1 MPGGLIQIVAYG
13 AQDLYLTGIPE
24 ITFFKFI
31 YKRYTNFAIEFIE
44 LDFDGDKNFG
54 QEISCSIPK
63 DGDLINNMILKVVL
77 PEVNLINSAENNNNN
92 ASNLENVNEKETIYL
107 NFTNFIK
114 FIYESIKII
123 EKGVLN
129 INQNYEAIKTSVN
142 SYLDSQSEYLFK
154 RNLVNINISNLFDVS
169 TDLNSIS
176 LLNISEYEKKN
187 RVKQLSNSYLDLSR
201 SISKNLQDE
210 LVNAKE
216 IYEFG
221 LGNRFNFSWST
232 DLAWNIVNET
242 YLDIGGNII
251 DRQYSIWLNI
261 WYHLF
266 ETTFKKLDIEKLH
279 SKSSISY
286 IYDKKLK
293 PSFEIYIPLK
303 FFFCRFVGLSIPL
316 VSLRYQSISL
326 FMKISSLRNLIKTD
340 YNSND
345 LESRVLIKDIKLLS
359 SYIFLDQDER
369 TKFAESQH
377 EYIIEQVV
385 SEKFIINKT
394 EELNIDL
401 GFSNPIKYYAYTI
414 QNKNFIDLH
423 NTYSSY
429 GVQNFSNNTLYNN
442 GDTILSANLELN
454 GVERIKNMDSLYFN
468 QVTSYESLRNSLP
481 DGLYFHSFC
490 INPNDIQPS
499 GTCNFSRLDR
509 KRLNIKL
516 SNEFINS
523 LNENDQIIVNVVGI
537 SYNILKFSNGLCN
550 LVFNF

>member
-216 IYEFG
+216 IYEVG
-221 LGNRFNFSWST
+221 LGNRYNFSWST

>member
-63 DGDLINNMILKVVL
+63 DGDLVNSMILKVVI
-77 PEVNLINSAENNNNN
+77 PEVNLIKNTQNDDNSI
-92 ASNLENVNEKETIYL
+92 NLENVNNKETIYL
-107 NFTNFIK
+107 NFKNFIE

-123 EKGVLN
+123 EIGVLN
-129 INQNYEAIKTSVN
+129 INQNYEAVKLSVN
-142 SYLDSQSEYLFK
+142 NYLDSQSDYLFK
-154 RNLVNINISNLFDVS
+154 RNLVNINISNLFDIS
-169 TDLNSIS
+169 TDLNSIT
-176 LLNISEYEKKN
+176 LLNISEYEKKIK
-187 RVKQLSNSYLDLSR
+187 VKQLSDSYLELSR
-201 SISKNLQDE
+201 SICKNLQDD
-210 LVNAKE
+210 LINAKK
-216 IYEFG
+216 IYEEN
-221 LGNRFNFSWST
+221 LGNRYNFSWIN

-242 YLDIGGNII
+242 HLDIGGNII
-251 DRQYSIWLNI
+251 DRQYSIWLNV

-266 ETTFKKLDIEKLH
+266 ETEYKKLDIEKLH

-286 IYDKKLK
+286 IYDKRSK
-293 PSFEIYIPLK
+293 PSFEIHIPLK
-303 FFFCRFVGLSIPL
+303 FFFCRFTGLSIPL
-316 VSLRYQSISL
+316 VSLRYQSVIL
-326 FMKISSLRNLIKTD
+326 FMKISSLRKLIKTD
-340 YNSND
+340 YSDNN
-345 LESRVLIKDIKLLS
+345 LESLIYIKDIKLLT

-377 EYIIEQVV
+377 EYIIEQVI

-394 EELNIDL
+394 NELNIDL
-401 GFSNPIKYYAYTI
+401 GFSNPIKYYAFTI

-423 NTYSSY
+423 NTYTSY
-429 GVQNFSNNTLYNN
+429 GVQSLQNETLQNN
-442 GDTILSANLELN
+442 GDTMLNTNLELN
-454 GVERIKNMDSLYFN
+454 GIERIKKMNNLYFSR
-468 QVTSYESLRNSLP
+468 VTSYETLKNTLP

-490 INPNDIQPS
+490 IDPMEIQPS
-499 GTCNFSRLDR
+499 GSCNFSRLDR

-516 SNEFINS
+516 TDNFMNTINDS
-523 LNENDQIIVNVVGI
+523 DQIIVNVVAVN
-537 SYNILKFSNGLCN
+537 YNILKFSNGLCN

>member
-63 DGDLINNMILKVVL
+63 DGDLINNMILKVVI
-77 PEVNLINSAENNNNN
+77 PEVNLVNNTQNDSNSI
-92 ASNLENVNEKETIYL
+92 NLENVNDKETIYL
-107 NFTNFIK
+107 NFKNFIE

-123 EKGVLN
+123 EIGVLN
-129 INQNYEAIKTSVN
+129 INQNYEAIKLSVN
-142 SYLDSQSEYLFK
+142 NYLDSQSDYLFK
-154 RNLVNINISNLFDVS
+154 RNLVNINISNLFDIS
-169 TDLNSIS
+169 TDLNSIK
-176 LLNISEYEKKN
+176 LLSVSEYEKKIKA
-187 RVKQLSNSYLDLSR
+187 KQLSDSYLDLSK
-201 SISKNLQDE
+201 SICKNLQDD
-210 LVNAKE
+210 LINAKK
-216 IYEFG
+216 IYEES
-221 LGNRFNFSWST
+221 LGNRYNFSWIN
-232 DLAWNIVNET
+232 DLAWNIINET
-242 YLDIGGNII
+242 HLDIGGNII

-266 ETTFKKLDIEKLH
+266 ETEYKKLDIEKLH

-286 IYDKKLK
+286 IYDKRSK
-293 PSFEIYIPLK
+293 PSFEIHIPLK
-303 FFFCRFVGLSIPL
+303 FFFCRYVGLSIPL
-316 VSLRYQSISL
+316 VSLRYQSVIL
-326 FMKISSLRNLIKTD
+326 FMKISSLSKLIKTD
-340 YNSND
+340 YSNNN
-345 LESRVLIKDIKLLS
+345 LESLIYIKDIKLLT

-377 EYIIEQVV
+377 EYIIEQVI

-394 EELNIDL
+394 NELNIDL
-401 GFSNPIKYYAYTI
+401 GFSNPIKYYAFTI

-423 NTYSSY
+423 NTHASY
-429 GVQNFSNNTLYNN
+429 GVQSLQNDTLQNI
-442 GDTILSANLELN
+442 GDTMLNTNLELN
-454 GVERIKNMDSLYFN
+454 GIERIKKMNNLYFSR
-468 QVTSYESLRNSLP
+468 VTSYESLKNTLP

-490 INPNDIQPS
+490 IDPMEIQPS
-499 GTCNFSRLDR
+499 GSCNFSRLDR

-516 SNEFINS
+516 ENNFMNTINDT
-523 LNENDQIIVNVVGI
+523 DQIIVNVVAVN
-537 SYNILKFSNGLCN
+537 YNILKFSNGLCN

>member
-63 DGDLINNMILKVVL
+63 DGDLINNMILKVVI
-77 PEVNLINSAENNNNN
+77 PEVNLVNNTQNDSNSI
-92 ASNLENVNEKETIYL
+92 NLENVNDKETIYL
-107 NFTNFIK
+107 NFKNFIE

-123 EKGVLN
+123 EIGVLN
-129 INQNYEAIKTSVN
+129 INQNYEAIKLSVN
-142 SYLDSQSEYLFK
+142 NYLDSQSDYLFK
-154 RNLVNINISNLFDVS
+154 RNLVNINISNLFDIS
-169 TDLNSIS
+169 TDLNSIK
-176 LLNISEYEKKN
+176 LLSISEYEKKIKA
-187 RVKQLSNSYLDLSR
+187 KQLSDSYLDLSK
-201 SISKNLQDE
+201 SICKNLQDD
-210 LVNAKE
+210 LINAKK
-216 IYEFG
+216 IYEES
-221 LGNRFNFSWST
+221 LGNRYNFSWIN
-232 DLAWNIVNET
+232 DLAWNIINET
-242 YLDIGGNII
+242 HLDIGGNII

-266 ETTFKKLDIEKLH
+266 ETEYKKLDIEKLH

-286 IYDKKLK
+286 IYDKRSK
-293 PSFEIYIPLK
+293 PSFEIHIPLK
-303 FFFCRFVGLSIPL
+303 FFFCRYVGLSIPL
-316 VSLRYQSISL
+316 VSLRYQSVIL
-326 FMKISSLRNLIKTD
+326 FMKISSLRKLIKTD
-340 YNSND
+340 YSNNN
-345 LESRVLIKDIKLLS
+345 LESLIYIKDIKLLT

-377 EYIIEQVV
+377 EYIIEQVI

-394 EELNIDL
+394 NELNIDL
-401 GFSNPIKYYAYTI
+401 GFSNPIKYYAFTI

-423 NTYSSY
+423 NTHTSY
-429 GVQNFSNNTLYNN
+429 GVQSSQNDTLQNI
-442 GDTILSANLELN
+442 GDTMLNTNLELN
-454 GVERIKNMDSLYFN
+454 GIERIKKMNNLYFSR
-468 QVTSYESLRNSLP
+468 VTSYESLKNTLP

-490 INPNDIQPS
+490 IDPMEIQPS
-499 GTCNFSRLDR
+499 GSCNFSRLDR

-516 SNEFINS
+516 ENNFMNTINDT
-523 LNENDQIIVNVVGI
+523 DQIIVNVVAVN
-537 SYNILKFSNGLCN
+537 YNILKFSNGLCN

>member
-63 DGDLINNMILKVVL
+63 DGDLINNMILKVVI
-77 PEVNLINSAENNNNN
+77 PEVNLVNNTQNDSNTI
-92 ASNLENVNEKETIYL
+92 NLENVNDKETIYL
-107 NFTNFIK
+107 NFKNFIE

-123 EKGVLN
+123 EIGVLN
-129 INQNYEAIKTSVN
+129 INQNYEAIKLSVN
-142 SYLDSQSEYLFK
+142 NYLDSQSDYLFK
-154 RNLVNINISNLFDVS
+154 RNLVNINISNLFDIS
-169 TDLNSIS
+169 TDLNSIK
-176 LLNISEYEKKN
+176 LLSISEYEKKIKA
-187 RVKQLSNSYLDLSR
+187 KQLSDSYLDLSK
-201 SISKNLQDE
+201 SICKNLQDD
-210 LVNAKE
+210 LINAKK
-216 IYEFG
+216 IYEES
-221 LGNRFNFSWST
+221 LGNRYNFSWIN
-232 DLAWNIVNET
+232 DLAWNIINET
-242 YLDIGGNII
+242 HLDIGGNII

-266 ETTFKKLDIEKLH
+266 ETEYKKLDIEKLH

-286 IYDKKLK
+286 IYDKRSK
-293 PSFEIYIPLK
+293 PSFEIHIPLK
-303 FFFCRFVGLSIPL
+303 FFFCRYVGLSIPL
-316 VSLRYQSISL
+316 VSLRYQSVIL
-326 FMKISSLRNLIKTD
+326 FMKISSLRKLIKTD
-340 YNSND
+340 YSNNN
-345 LESRVLIKDIKLLS
+345 LESLIYIKDIKLLT

-377 EYIIEQVV
+377 EYIIEQVI

-394 EELNIDL
+394 NELNIDL
-401 GFSNPIKYYAYTI
+401 GFSNPIKYYAFTI

-423 NTYSSY
+423 NTHTSY
-429 GVQNFSNNTLYNN
+429 GVQSLQNDTLQNI
-442 GDTILSANLELN
+442 GDTMLNTNLELN
-454 GVERIKNMDSLYFN
+454 GIERIKKMNNLYFSR
-468 QVTSYESLRNSLP
+468 VTSYESLKNTLP

-490 INPNDIQPS
+490 IDPMEIQPS
-499 GTCNFSRLDR
+499 GSCNFSRLDR

-516 SNEFINS
+516 ENNFMNTINDT
-523 LNENDQIIVNVVGI
+523 DQIIVNVVAVN
-537 SYNILKFSNGLCN
+537 YNILKFSNGLCN